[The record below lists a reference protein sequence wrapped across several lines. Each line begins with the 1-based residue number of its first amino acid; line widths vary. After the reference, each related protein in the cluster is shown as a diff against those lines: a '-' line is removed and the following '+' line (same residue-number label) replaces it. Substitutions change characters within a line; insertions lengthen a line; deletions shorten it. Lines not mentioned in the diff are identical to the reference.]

1 MAKGV
6 RQTLSQSAIYGL
18 GTVIS
23 NAASLIMLPI
33 YTHYLS
39 PQDYGMLEMLQMLAD
54 LTSIVF
60 GMRITSGVLRIY
72 FDSDDERS
80 RRTVMSTAWLTD
92 LGLHSVGIVFLL
104 AFAAPASN
112 AFLGSSTHS
121 GLVSL
126 FALSLAPLVMY
137 SIPMA
142 YIRALQRP
150 WTFTLVSVAKLLLQ
164 VGLNVYFVVCRNL
177 GPFGVVLSTLI
188 TTALFGAC
196 LSAWLFARTGFQL
209 DLAVGKRML
218 NFGIPIA
225 LASVGAFYTTYGD
238 RFFLQHFWSLAEVGL
253 YALAYR
259 FAFALNALIYG
270 TVDQAWSTQS
280 YIVYKQDNRHEVFGR
295 MFFFL
300 MCGMLFVGT
309 TLSVLAHDII
319 RVMSDSN
326 FLGAWICIPP
336 LALAYVI
343 RAAGDFCGFGI
354 RLHEKTRDFLW
365 ASVMSVVVMT
375 IGYVSLI
382 PPYGSFGAAL
392 ATLFG
397 MSAEFWWIRRRANL
411 LEPIPLPWRRVSA
424 MAASCTA
431 IFCLSL
437 LLPREN
443 LLLSVVSRC
452 ALLAV
457 SGLLVFY
464 SPIVGMAERH
474 ASAQLLRD
482 VVRKL
487 KVT

>member
-1 MAKGV
+1 MAEGV
-6 RQTLSQSAIYGL
+6 RQTLSQAAIYGI

-33 YTHYLS
+33 YTHYLT
-39 PQDYGMLEMLQMLAD
+39 PKDYGMLEMLQMLAD

-72 FDSDDERS
+72 FDSDDEGS
-80 RRTVMSTAWLTD
+80 RRTVMSTAWITD
-92 LGLHSVGIVFLL
+92 LGLHSIGIVVLIVL
-104 AFAAPASN
+104 AVPASRL
-112 AFLGSSTHS
+112 FLGSGAHS

-150 WTFTLVSVAKLLLQ
+150 WTFTFVSIAKLLLQ
-164 VGLNVYFVVCRNL
+164 VGLNIYFVVHRDL
-177 GPFGVVLSTLI
+177 GPLGVVLSTLV
-188 TTALFGAC
+188 TTTLFGAC
-196 LSAWLFARTGFQL
+196 LSFWLFARTGFHL
-209 DLAVGKRML
+209 DITVGKRML

-225 LASVGAFYTTYGD
+225 FASVGAFYTTYGD

-280 YIVYKQDNRHEVFGR
+280 YIVYKQENRHEIFGR
-295 MFFFL
+295 MFLFL

-319 RVMSDSN
+319 RVMSDRN

-354 RLHEKTRDFLW
+354 RLHEKTREFLW
-365 ASVMSVVVMT
+365 ASLISVAVMT
-375 IGYVSLI
+375 IGYVLLI
-382 PPYGSFGAAL
+382 PPYSSFGAAL

-397 MSAEFWWIRRRANL
+397 MYAEFWWIRRRANA

-424 MAASCTA
+424 MGASCA
-431 IFCLSL
+431 VIFCFSL
-437 LLPREN
+437 FLPRED
-443 LLLSVVSRC
+443 LLLSVVTRC
-452 ALLAV
+452 LLIAA
-457 SGLLVFY
+457 SGLLIFY
-464 SPIVGMAERH
+464 SPIVGRAERR
-474 ASAQLLRD
+474 AGTDMLRD
-482 VVRKL
+482 GVRKL
-487 KVT
+487 KLI